1 MAIEIT
7 ADNIRKNTEEK
18 DKMADNQTKTDNKK
32 KKKQDQT
39 GKHNDRIAHFHGE
52 ENQNKVRSNVA
63 TTGLD

>member
-32 KKKQDQT
+32 KKKT
-39 GKHNDRIAHFHGE
+39 
-52 ENQNKVRSNVA
+52 RSNRQ
-63 TTGLD
+63 TQRPDRSLPRGRKPK